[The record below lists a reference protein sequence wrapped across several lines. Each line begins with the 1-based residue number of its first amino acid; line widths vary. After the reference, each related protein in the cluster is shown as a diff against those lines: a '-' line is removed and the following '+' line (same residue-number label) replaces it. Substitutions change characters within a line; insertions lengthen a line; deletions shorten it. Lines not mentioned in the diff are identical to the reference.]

1 VIDAVERRRRIDET
15 SIFAES
21 AAASARGDGGRLVSG
36 TKANLDQF
44 DVSVRAGNGLY
55 VAAIPD
61 VSLYARGATREEA
74 LASLEGR
81 LETLQEDLETFDGLA
96 AEETEQALRL
106 PPPAMRSPAM
116 PRGQD
121 SAGTRD
127 LRAFAIKAVVVFVLF
142 VAGIMF
148 LSAQIQNTV
157 ESAGVSLTTSLREG
171 TKGMGGKAFWGKI
184 QKEINRAADPE
195 SGPPEDQMRQLVQS
209 VHVLVERWRPLVLE
223 VSRIFEEEPQGTAGA
238 APSEPSPTAPIPP
251 PAASAT
257 SSPAQ

>member
-1 VIDAVERRRRIDET
+1 
-15 SIFAES
+15 
-21 AAASARGDGGRLVSG
+21 VSE

-44 DVSVRAGNGLY
+44 DVSVRGSNGLY

-61 VSLYARGATREEA
+61 LSLFARGATQEEA

-81 LETLQEDLETFDGLA
+81 LEALQDDLETFDGLA
-96 AEETEQALRL
+96 AEKTEQGLRL
-106 PPPAMRSPAM
+106 PPAAMRSPVKS
-116 PRGQD
+116 RGQG
-121 SAGTRD
+121 SAGTGN

-157 ESAGVSLTTSLREG
+157 ESAGVSLTASLRQG
-171 TKGMGGKAFWGKI
+171 TKGMGGRPFWTKI

-195 SGPPEDQMRQLVQS
+195 HQLPDDEMQQLLRS
-209 VHVLVERWRPLVLE
+209 IHVLVEEWRPFALE
-223 VSRIFEEEPQGTAGA
+223 ISRLFSEEPVQESPARESSSS
-238 APSEPSPTAPIPP
+238 SEPSPAAPMPP
-251 PAASAT
+251 PAADAA